1 MARRSKGSSSAL
13 ENLTGLSAAEI
24 DTAVSKAYR
33 ARFGEAL
40 PAVHYDNART
50 DETTRVY
57 FDVVGAGGTMLGSG
71 VYKPK
76 RGSFWI
82 EWAE

>member
-1 MARRSKGSSSAL
+1 MARRSKGSSAL
-13 ENLTGLSAAEI
+13 ENLTGLSTAEI
-24 DTAVSKAYR
+24 DSAVSKAYR

-40 PAVHYDNART
+40 PTVHYDNART